1 MEINIA
7 GKRLWARQRKIEA
20 DEIKRERKLVSEMDE
35 YYRSRQENK
44 EWDAI
49 TVGVCF
55 GLALLI
61 IFASTIQP
69 VINMVKS
76 VLQ

>member
-35 YYRSRQENK
+35 YYRSRQE
-44 EWDAI
+44 
-49 TVGVCF
+49 
-55 GLALLI
+55 
-61 IFASTIQP
+61 
-69 VINMVKS
+69 
-76 VLQ
+76 